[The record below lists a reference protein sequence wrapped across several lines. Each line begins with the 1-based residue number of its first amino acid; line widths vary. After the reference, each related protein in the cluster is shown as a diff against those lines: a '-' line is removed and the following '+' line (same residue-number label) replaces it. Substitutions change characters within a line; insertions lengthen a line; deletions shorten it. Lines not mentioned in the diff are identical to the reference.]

1 MKKILLIL
9 SFLLL
14 LPFVKGQTIKRVKD
28 KHIVGQEKRQ
38 VFYQWG
44 DWQPEPKYFL
54 GIQTNY
60 AYAMVWGWLAPSRNR
75 DYKGGNDIRPLGL
88 AGLQNQRY
96 ATTLLQQDK
105 TSDIQVNT
113 LVASYHKIQRLTGT
127 FVRGGETGLRL
138 YSELECKRLMG
149 FPDDFKVP
157 VSRTQMYRQFGNSVA
172 VPVIKAV
179 ADEMKTYL

>member
-1 MKKILLIL
+1 MVGKIIIYEKHTINTIISSLL
-9 SFLLL
+9 S
-14 LPFVKGQTIKRVKD
+14 FVKGQTIKRVKD

-96 ATTLLQQDK
+96 ATLLQQDK
-105 TSDIQVNT
+105 TSDIQEEAKTTYEEN
-113 LVASYHKIQRLTGT
+113 LKEFYHYSSATS
-127 FVRGGETGLRL
+127 GLIL
-138 YSELECKRLMG
+138 FICFIIK
-149 FPDDFKVP
+149 
-157 VSRTQMYRQFGNSVA
+157 MY
-172 VPVIKAV
+172 
-179 ADEMKTYL
+179 

>member
-1 MKKILLIL
+1 MNGWTVHIINYLRNAEKKPYFRHIGVFNSWYIRDKGLIQNIINNYNQNLKVGKIIIYEKHTINTIISSLL
-9 SFLLL
+9 S
-14 LPFVKGQTIKRVKD
+14 FVKGQTIKRVKD

-96 ATTLLQQDK
+96 ATTL
-105 TSDIQVNT
+105 
-113 LVASYHKIQRLTGT
+113 Y
-127 FVRGGETGLRL
+127 
-138 YSELECKRLMG
+138 
-149 FPDDFKVP
+149 
-157 VSRTQMYRQFGNSVA
+157 SRTKQAIFRKKQRQH
-172 VPVIKAV
+172 
-179 ADEMKTYL
+179 MKKT